1 MNSRLQSSSILL
13 FAVAVWAG
21 FLFVRATGP
30 DDLYGR
36 DQIKVA
42 GYVLDIIEND
52 AWLWQQDHNG
62 NFASKPPLTQW
73 LSATAT
79 HAYGK
84 FHRLTLTFPS
94 WIATLITILLLV
106 GWTAQQFGRQ
116 AAMWLPLLLL
126 ANTMG
131 LRQILLARS
140 DTLFQCSIVLLALG
154 AWHAWMERGK
164 WGWIL
169 VGSMAALMTKGPLGI
184 LIGLLGLFAI
194 ILRRRESADVE
205 LPSLPWKKILG
216 LILIAGVLPALWLYA
231 ANIDSDGRALE
242 KLLHDELIG
251 HAVSE
256 RTAENQQVWW
266 HHLLPIAWFLSRLAP
281 AGWLAAA
288 ALVRIFRKPETD
300 SRERTAELFMASWLV
315 GGLLLLCLASHH
327 RFVHL
332 LAILP
337 PAAVLAAR
345 QVSFWWNSERR
356 CWMWALVT
364 CSSIFPLAAVY
375 LNVVDFQSRDI
386 VQTRE
391 STLFTEAVKN
401 EAGSAAHFE
410 FYRCHPGVQVHLASL
425 RTPVAINDLSATLE
439 SDDPIYLITRQE
451 QDLKERASRQGVR
464 FFDVAVRSDFGE
476 EELVMIASKGASG
489 ARKENSSKKPD
500 ILILTLLAIATAM
513 ALFGCQKYANARL
526 NA

>member
-154 AWHAWMERGK
+154 APKSAF
-164 WGWIL
+164 
-169 VGSMAALMTKGPLGI
+169 SQPPPGP
-184 LIGLLGLFAI
+184 
-194 ILRRRESADVE
+194 
-205 LPSLPWKKILG
+205 W
-216 LILIAGVLPALWLYA
+216 
-231 ANIDSDGRALE
+231 
-242 KLLHDELIG
+242 
-251 HAVSE
+251 
-256 RTAENQQVWW
+256 
-266 HHLLPIAWFLSRLAP
+266 
-281 AGWLAAA
+281 
-288 ALVRIFRKPETD
+288 
-300 SRERTAELFMASWLV
+300 
-315 GGLLLLCLASHH
+315 
-327 RFVHL
+327 
-332 LAILP
+332 
-337 PAAVLAAR
+337 
-345 QVSFWWNSERR
+345 SF
-356 CWMWALVT
+356 
-364 CSSIFPLAAVY
+364 
-375 LNVVDFQSRDI
+375 
-386 VQTRE
+386 
-391 STLFTEAVKN
+391 
-401 EAGSAAHFE
+401 
-410 FYRCHPGVQVHLASL
+410 
-425 RTPVAINDLSATLE
+425 
-439 SDDPIYLITRQE
+439 
-451 QDLKERASRQGVR
+451 
-464 FFDVAVRSDFGE
+464 
-476 EELVMIASKGASG
+476 
-489 ARKENSSKKPD
+489 
-500 ILILTLLAIATAM
+500 
-513 ALFGCQKYANARL
+513 
-526 NA
+526 